1 MNHSAVLKSFQPSYE
16 PTGVSVENS
25 RPHVHRSAVKNNV
38 SAIKHERNLL
48 TDREGVIIAFIG
60 SGQTNKEI
68 ARELG
73 VTPETIKSHL
83 KRIFKKLSASTRAEA
98 VVQAQ
103 NIGGVEFPISNNL
116 FANQGRQ
123 LRLDTD
129 SR

>member
-1 MNHSAVLKSFQPSYE
+1 MNHNAVLKSFQPSYE
-16 PTGVSVENS
+16 PTGVSAENS
-25 RPHVHRSAVKNNV
+25 RLHAQRSAVKNNL
-38 SAIKHERNLL
+38 SAVKHERNLL
-48 TDREGVIIAFIG
+48 TDREGAIIAFIG

-83 KRIFKKLSASTRAEA
+83 KRIFKKLSACTRAEA

-116 FANQGRQ
+116 LANQRRQ
-123 LRLDTD
+123 LGLDMD

>member
-1 MNHSAVLKSFQPSYE
+1 MSAE
-16 PTGVSVENS
+16 IS
-25 RPHVHRSAVKNNV
+25 RPHARRSAVKSNV

-48 TDREGVIIAFIG
+48 TDREWAIIAFIG

-73 VTPETIKSHL
+73 VTPETIKSQL

-103 NIGGVEFPISNNL
+103 NIGGVEFPISNDL
-116 FANQGRQ
+116 LANQGRQ

-129 SR
+129 ST